1 MTKSYTND
9 LRQRGI
15 EYLDEGGGG
24 YIEASHLFKISVS
37 AIGRWHRKCRQES
50 GYFPKRRGGSE
61 KNINLEKLEENVKE
75 NQDMTLKKAA
85 KLGYTQLLVKKIRL

>member
-1 MTKSYTND
+1 MTKSYSNY

-37 AIGRWHRKCRQES
+37 AVGSWYRK
-50 GYFPKRRGGSE
+50 
-61 KNINLEKLEENVKE
+61 L
-75 NQDMTLKKAA
+75 A
-85 KLGYTQLLVKKIRL
+85 